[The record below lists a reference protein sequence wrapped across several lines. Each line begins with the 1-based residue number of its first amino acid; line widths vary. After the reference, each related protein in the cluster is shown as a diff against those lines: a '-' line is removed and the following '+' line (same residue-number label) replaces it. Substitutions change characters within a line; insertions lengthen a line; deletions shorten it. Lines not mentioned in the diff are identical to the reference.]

1 MIVNGKIYIGCI
13 IRMIWIRF
21 IWNPRIKKRIITPPT
36 AVVGPKWR
44 TRREEDTLLIA
55 RHVILCLA
63 VVICLT
69 IFLRGYNKQQ
79 NAFRQRSSTVPIFG
93 MVVLRFSLLS
103 FFSPFF
109 LRLFFFYA
117 LIFAFFSY
125 ANFFRVFFFLILL
138 V

>member
-93 MVVLRFSLLS
+93 MVMWSCVFP
-103 FFSPFF
+103 FCPFF
-109 LRLFFFYA
+109 LLFFCVYFFFYA

-125 ANFFRVFFFLILL
+125 ANFFGVFFF
-138 V
+138 